1 MQLQLYAYFSHVRFT
16 IFFGFQFSFT
26 ASDQA
31 LVLAQ
36 ENIKKTASIDWFD
49 ERTACTVSVP
59 CSGAQQ
65 ELRNMN
71 REILEHEC
79 SAIDPMGS

>member
-1 MQLQLYAYFSHVRFT
+1 MHLESKKKQSFWFLSNYNARAIMQLQLYAYFSHVRFT

-36 ENIKKTASIDWFD
+36 ENIKKTASID
-49 ERTACTVSVP
+49 
-59 CSGAQQ
+59 
-65 ELRNMN
+65 
-71 REILEHEC
+71 
-79 SAIDPMGS
+79 